1 MATSNS
7 NIYSMVH
14 EYGSQWVQLKS
25 GKEFSR
31 LLYPNPVCVLCT
43 TRSEKNNNDVKE
55 DNVMVLSWLTPTNN
69 EGRFMF
75 SINKSRYSASLLA
88 PSLSDTNITTAD
100 ERCGDKRTYSQ
111 TETDANGGSN
121 IYANNYQVGIE
132 FSLSIPVQGMEQ
144 MVLDVGSISG
154 RFGTKFP
161 STKQSKQDSSTID
174 EMHDYTQIEQLSNRQ
189 RKKQRK
195 QQLSIHGVEGL
206 VRVPLGYSEKNHDT
220 ESQSSLFA
228 IKGTNAHLKC
238 RTYAVIGSTMDES
251 IKERVDVSEEN
262 GTLPSIIDDNHLLIM
277 AEVID
282 AYVHQLYWDDKKLIF
297 RPLSSDVPSYL
308 TFFGSQTFGY
318 VTSGDNERT
327 SASVD

>member
-1 MATSNS
+1 MQREMATSNT

-31 LLYPNPVCVLCT
+31 LLYPNPVCLLSAT
-43 TRSEKNNNDVKE
+43 ERNNSDVKE

-100 ERCGDKRTYSQ
+100 ERCSEKRSYSQ
-111 TETDANGGSN
+111 TETDAKGGSN

-132 FSLSIPVQGMEQ
+132 FTLSIPVQGMEQ
-144 MVLDVGSISG
+144 MVL
-154 RFGTKFP
+154 P

-195 QQLSIHGVEGL
+195 QQLSLHGVEGL

-277 AEVID
+277 AEVTD
-282 AYVHQLYWDDKKLIF
+282 AYVHQSYWDDKKLIF
-297 RPLSSDVPSYL
+297 RPLSSDIPPYL

-318 VTSGDNERT
+318 VTSGDG
-327 SASVD
+327 